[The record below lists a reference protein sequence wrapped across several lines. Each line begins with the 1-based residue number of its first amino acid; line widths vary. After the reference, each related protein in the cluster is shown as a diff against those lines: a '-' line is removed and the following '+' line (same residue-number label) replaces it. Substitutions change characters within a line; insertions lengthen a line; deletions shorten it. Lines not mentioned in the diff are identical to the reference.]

1 MFSLFVFMENLL
13 IICLILISIKDIK
26 ERKIPN
32 TLIVA
37 IYLIGILNLISG
49 LVSYAESIE
58 GLLIMPVIILLVSK
72 LFKYKVGM
80 GDIKL
85 ISAIGFALGF
95 GIQIV
100 ILAVGMGLCLM
111 VLAITRKKSIFLGP
125 FISFGAFIAL
135 IIGQFIVK

>member
-26 ERKIPN
+26 ERTIPN
-32 TLIVA
+32 TLVVA

-49 LVSYAESIE
+49 RVNYAESIM

-95 GIQIV
+95 GSQIV
-100 ILAVGMGLCLM
+100 VLAVGMGVCLM
-111 VLAITRKKSIFLGP
+111 VLAITRKKAIFLGP

-135 IIGQFIVK
+135 IIGRFIVK

>member
-58 GLLIMPVIILLVSK
+58 GLLIMPVVILLVSK
-72 LFKYKVGM
+72 LFKYKVGL
-80 GDIKL
+80 GDVKL

-95 GIQIV
+95 GRQIL
-100 ILAVGMGLCLM
+100 ILAVGMGVCLM

>member
-32 TLIVA
+32 TLVVA
-37 IYLIGILNLISG
+37 IYFIGILNLISG
-49 LVSYAESIE
+49 RVSYAESIM

-95 GIQIV
+95 GSQIV
-100 ILAVGMGLCLM
+100 VLAVGMGLCLI

-135 IIGQFIVK
+135 IIGRFIVK